1 MLEREEAIERL
12 EALKG
17 KNLHDVARKHGVTIF
32 KNGKQ
37 NKGWVGHVCERE
49 LGLPINSSRNPNF
62 GSWELKS
69 TSLKYL
75 KNGKITPKETI
86 AICMI
91 DPVFVKKVTFEESHL
106 WAKLQKT
113 VIVARTV
120 GSNFM
125 EPSFVYDVRGYDL
138 ESDELAQ
145 VKKDFYEIQDC
156 LRDPKRGFDA
166 LTGRMGKLVQPR
178 TKGPGGKAFKSRA
191 FYARTQMVKAIFDL

>member
-1 MLEREEAIERL
+1 MLERDEAIERL
-12 EALKG
+12 LKLKG
-17 KNLHDVARKHGVTIF
+17 KNLHDVASSHGVTVT

-37 NKGWVGHVCERE
+37 NKGWVGHACERE

-69 TSLKYL
+69 TSLKFL
-75 KNGKITPKETI
+75 KSGKLTAKETI

-91 DPVFVKKVTFEESHL
+91 DPVFVRRVSFEESHL

-120 GSNFM
+120 GNHYL
-125 EPSFVYDVRGYDL
+125 EPTYVHDVRGYDL
-138 ESDELAQ
+138 ESEELDQ
-145 VKKDFYEIQDC
+145 VKKDFYKIQDC
-156 LRDPKRGFDA
+156 LRDPNRGFDS
-166 LTGRMGKLVQPR
+166 LTGRMGRLVQPR